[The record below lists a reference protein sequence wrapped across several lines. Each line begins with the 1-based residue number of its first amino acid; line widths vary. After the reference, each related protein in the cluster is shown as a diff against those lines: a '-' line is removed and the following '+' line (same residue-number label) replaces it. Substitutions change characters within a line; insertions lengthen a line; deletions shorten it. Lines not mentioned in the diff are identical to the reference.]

1 MIKDPELVKQ
11 LTVKDFDHFTDHRS
25 FVDPESEPIW
35 GNNLFSL
42 EGNSLGAESSAILE
56 ISSFLGQ
63 RWKDMRATLSG
74 SFTSSKIKHMFDVI
88 NEAAG
93 KFVEHF
99 RNSNK
104 EIVSLEM
111 KGTYSR
117 LVYYFSKKKTQN
129 IACTFRYTTD
139 VIASAAFGLKVDSIG
154 QPENT
159 FYLMGKQVTSALG
172 FFARLKI
179 ALSVIVPKIFKVVN
193 IHRIILNGLSNKKI
207 FVLM

>member
-117 LVYYFSKKKTQN
+117 LVYYFSKK
-129 IACTFRYTTD
+129 
-139 VIASAAFGLKVDSIG
+139 
-154 QPENT
+154 NT
-159 FYLMGKQVTSALG
+159 KHCLHF
-172 FFARLKI
+172 
-179 ALSVIVPKIFKVVN
+179 
-193 IHRIILNGLSNKKI
+193 
-207 FVLM
+207 